1 MAHIQQVDTRQ
12 YLSQGIAELSN
23 LGQMATALN
32 QGLQAGVSIT
42 QKANE
47 STMASNQIDL
57 STKFL
62 AENNKINLKYQADPT
77 NPQREVELKQAFE
90 SLSNQYKINPLCQKQ
105 WSDIK
110 NSVYD
115 RYKMYNAQW
124 VEKQQQTNIQTNL
137 KSGYENLI
145 NQMFTLGSDG
155 ASIDDVRL
163 AYANGYDAL
172 KMGAVAGLGEV
183 VTEQALKSLQH
194 DCTAMYF
201 TGLMQTDP
209 AKALELLNDEN
220 SGVANDLSNGDT
232 LIKLKQSAQQKLL
245 KKAEVDAVDRI
256 ANYVQKN
263 NDLFNKVFDGT
274 ISTSEAQELL
284 QNENVDR
291 KMRHILSNMLGYS
304 SSSDYSVDID
314 SGKIIN
320 KEEESSSGSGGGAS
334 AGNDETYSELII
346 GNKKWTFVGKKGKL
360 RQPTS
365 QEKDEITSE
374 LFLKGSQILN
384 GMKDRTPQ
392 EAMRQVA
399 EFQSQIAQARYFG
412 IDKGDYNKL
421 MNDFVLPA
429 TENIQAEAKG
439 FTTRAHWYGHNHYG
453 YSQIED
459 YFNKN
464 FDGKTEKNRNERD
477 KEKALASVYYWSALQ
492 NECSQRGIKMS
503 DLNNLSGTEKAGIFS
518 KSAKQAIDLARA
530 NSANPQLWFRSA
542 NPQYVSMIHSML
554 PNTQAN
560 DVITNI
566 AVSAMSNPSMSEK
579 DFNILINREVQKEYA
594 KMRTSNKSVVFGGNT
609 KYDELIN
616 QYSMMYGVDPLLIKS
631 IIKQESG
638 FQANARSKTGAGG
651 LMQLMPKT
659 AQSLGVKNVYDP
671 QQNIA
676 GGTKY
681 FAMLLNQYDGNIPL
695 ALAAYNAGAGNVKK
709 YGNKIPPFKET
720 QNYVKNIMATY
731 NNVKG

>member
-1 MAHIQQVDTRQ
+1 MAHIQQGDTRQ

-638 FQANARSKTGAGG
+638 FQANARSKAGAGG